1 MKTIAPIFFLF
12 FLAPQTL
19 ARMYSVADT
28 YQGANFFNTFQ
39 FFTGADPTH
48 GRVHVSSPFRSLNYV
63 SSGDAKSKGLATVSG
78 GNFII
83 RADHTTHL
91 DPSGPGRNSVRITSN
106 KQYDTHVTIYNVV
119 HMPQGCGTWPAI
131 WENGANWPAG
141 GEIDIVEGVNDQG
154 SNLVTLHTT
163 PGCTMPASRAMTGSH
178 TGLDCNTAANG
189 NAGCGAHVTDGNSYG
204 PSFNAN
210 GGGWYALERT
220 NSFIKVWFWGRGSGS
235 TPAEVANGAGS
246 INTDNWGTPDAY
258 FPNAQCDIGAHFGP
272 ASIIIN
278 IDLCGDWAGNVY
290 SSSGCPGSCVDF
302 VNNNPGA
309 FSGAYFELSWVKVY
323 Q

>member
-1 MKTIAPIFFLF
+1 MKTIAPLLLLFL
-12 FLAPQTL
+12 LAPQAL
-19 ARMYSVADT
+19 ARTYSVADT
-28 YQGANFFNTFQ
+28 YQGANFFDTFQ

-48 GRVHVSSPFRSLNYV
+48 GR
-63 SSGDAKSKGLATVSG
+63 SKGLATVSG

-83 RADHTTHL
+83 RADHTTQL

-106 KQYDTHVTIYNVV
+106 KQYDTHVSIYNVV

-154 SNLVTLHTT
+154 SNLVSLHTS
-163 PGCTMPASRAMTGSH
+163 PGCSMPASRAETGSH

-189 NAGCGAHVTDGNSYG
+189 NAGCGARFTDGNSYG

-246 INTDNWGTPDAY
+246 INTDTWGTPAAY

-290 SSSGCPGSCVDF
+290 SSSGCPGSCVDL

-309 FSGAYFELSWVKVY
+309 FSGAFFEFSWVKVY